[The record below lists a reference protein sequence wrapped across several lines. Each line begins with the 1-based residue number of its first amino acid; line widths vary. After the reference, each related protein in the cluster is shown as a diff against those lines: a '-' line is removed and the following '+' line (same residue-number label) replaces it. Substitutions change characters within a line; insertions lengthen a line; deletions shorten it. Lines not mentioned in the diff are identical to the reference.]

1 MKLIFKILCF
11 TILEIIV
18 LTSCNNKPKA
28 EEYVFKSTKNTTDFN
43 LFMPTGQI
51 DICGWDKDY
60 IEINAVTRV
69 YSMILSDKK
78 LIKFSHEEIEKD
90 FNLNVLTADSLINAE
105 IILDIKVPF
114 LLQTINIQT
123 KNAICNIKDTFGN
136 FYITGEK
143 STINGDF
150 KNSVIKINFIDG
162 TINATLDMT
171 SSTDVLL
178 SNEQGETN
186 INVIKTG
193 DKSLICTNTFSG
205 NINLVLSSSIPY
217 LLVSSATT
225 PHVLEFLTSSPQ
237 IYEDNN
243 YKLFINN
250 TSNNSPE
257 LQIFL
262 DNENGKTKI
271 NNAFFI
277 DIN

>member
-18 LTSCNNKPKA
+18 LTSCNSKPKA

-123 KNAICNIKDTFGN
+123 KNEQSFSVKLFSERTF
-136 FYITGEK
+136 I
-143 STINGDF
+143 
-150 KNSVIKINFIDG
+150 
-162 TINATLDMT
+162 
-171 SSTDVLL
+171 
-178 SNEQGETN
+178 
-186 INVIKTG
+186 
-193 DKSLICTNTFSG
+193 LI
-205 NINLVLSSSIPY
+205 LYQSSI
-217 LLVSSATT
+217 
-225 PHVLEFLTSSPQ
+225 FRIFK
-237 IYEDNN
+237 IYFGLIYAKN
-243 YKLFINN
+243 LA
-250 TSNNSPE
+250 
-257 LQIFL
+257 L
-262 DNENGKTKI
+262 
-271 NNAFFI
+271 
-277 DIN
+277 